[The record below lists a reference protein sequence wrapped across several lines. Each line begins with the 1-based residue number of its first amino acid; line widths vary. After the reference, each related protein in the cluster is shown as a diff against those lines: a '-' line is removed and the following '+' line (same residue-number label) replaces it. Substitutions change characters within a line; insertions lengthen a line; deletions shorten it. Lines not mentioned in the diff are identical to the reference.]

1 MKMKS
6 NKAIT
11 LVALIIT
18 IIVLLILAGVT
29 LNMVLGENGLINKAQ
44 SSVDKYQQSANNEQI
59 LLNSIE
65 QYIDLKTETGVTVTP
80 TQIANDSTTYYGAK
94 VTNYT
99 AGGATWRI
107 FYVDTDDGPDG
118 NGKYGDGKNTVYLI
132 AEYDDNRKQTLG
144 TYSNG
149 TYTAN
154 AYQSGTTKI
163 REMNPTWK
171 KYRNSVAESDWRENE
186 KAAAYLCDTSKW
198 TTYYDSA
205 KANYAIGGPSL
216 EMYADSYNKTHNS
229 NSLIYTCTPTTETSS
244 TNYGNGYFVGAN
256 GTYSN
261 SGYYTNSNTIDTS
274 QNGIYMVS
282 DKYFWLASPSAYY
295 TGNVS
300 YVRGINANVSS
311 SSLNDTNG
319 VRPLVSLQSD
329 FQIKIEV

>member
-1 MKMKS
+1 MNLKG

-18 IIVLLILAGVT
+18 IIILLILAGVS
-29 LNMVLGENGLINKAQ
+29 LSMVLGDNGLINKAQ
-44 SSVDKYQQSANNEQI
+44 SSVDKYQQSANNEQDF
-59 LLNSIE
+59 LNAIE
-65 QYIDLKTETGVTVTP
+65 EYIDLKAENIVTAKEIESNP
-80 TQIANDSTTYYGAK
+80 QKYYGAK

-99 AGGATWRI
+99 SGGATWRI

-132 AEYDDNRKQTLG
+132 AEYDDNRTQALG
-144 TYSNG
+144 THNADN
-149 TYTAN
+149 TYTVN
-154 AYQSGTTKI
+154 AYASSTTKI

-171 KYRNSVAESDWRENE
+171 VYRQSVAESSWSPNE
-186 KAAAYLCDTSKW
+186 QAVAYLCDTSKW

-229 NSLIYTCTPTTETSS
+229 NSLIYTCTPTTGTSS
-244 TNYGNGYFVGAN
+244 TNTGNGYFVGAN

-261 SGYYTNSNTIDTS
+261 SGWHTNNNAIDTL

-282 DKYFWLASPSAYY
+282 NKYFWLASPAANHA
-295 TGNVS
+295 GNVIQ
-300 YVRGINANVSS
+300 VRGYNAYVNGDNLSFNV
-311 SSLNDTNG
+311 G
-319 VRPLVSLQSD
+319 VCPLVSLKSD
-329 FQIKIEV
+329 FQIKIEI